1 MIRSTGN
8 VKKIVSNILTQPIL
22 CRIIGVLMVLFN
34 SLITFSDIHTLYQ
47 YHFCKSCYWY
57 EMELESIL
65 YFRITI
71 GTINILLGM
80 ALITLKIRYW
90 LLVLIIYILIFNI
103 SFELEKIIHRVEIGD
118 PQESS
123 CAGDNTQLV
132 SDYAIVFGGRS
143 FPILPHEIRIRMEP
157 SNILKIYRKS
167 DRNIKYAA
175 SSREK
180 SGTKYSANFT
190 INGFIFVWKNSQGL
204 SLFPAI
210 YPTIGKHIKHKSF
223 PRTDRGKLLS
233 DCYRLFLRYP

>member
-1 MIRSTGN
+1 MIRSTGY

-34 SLITFSDIHTLYQ
+34 SLITFNDIHTLYQ
-47 YHFCKSCYWY
+47 YHFCKSCYSY

-103 SFELEKIIHRVEIGD
+103 SFELEKIIRRIEIGD

-123 CAGDNTQLV
+123 RAGDNTQLV
-132 SDYAIVFGGRS
+132 SDYVIVFGGRS
-143 FPILPHEIRIRMEP
+143 LPISQHEISIRMKP
-157 SNILKIYRKS
+157 SNVLKIYRKI

-190 INGFIFVWKNSQGL
+190 INGFIFVWKSSQGL
-204 SLFPAI
+204 SLFPII
-210 YPTIGKHIKHKSF
+210 YPTMDKHIKTK
-223 PRTDRGKLLS
+223 KLPS
-233 DCYRLFLRYP
+233 N